1 MLNLLVAY
9 RITDESGQVVSNG
22 LTFRQVSEKLKK
34 SRWNP
39 DDVETLGLKS
49 VELPQRDRLRFW
61 YVALVR
67 AGVGGSKAMMEAD
80 TLAKAVKKV
89 GYEAQLPEKN

>member
-1 MLNLLVAY
+1 
-9 RITDESGQVVSNG
+9 
-22 LTFRQVSEKLKK
+22 
-34 SRWNP
+34 
-39 DDVETLGLKS
+39 
-49 VELPQRDRLRFW
+49 LRFW

-67 AGVGGSKAMMEAD
+67 AGVGGSKAIMEAD